1 MGHSNGKCRCTP
13 DQMARYRGKLSG
25 PFLDRIDLLIEVPA
39 LPAEALAGKADGESS
54 ATVRA
59 RVEQA
64 LAKQFARQNKPNSR
78 LTAAKWIPAA
88 CQTKPAANC
97 SSRPAPTS
105 ISRPAPGTASS
116 RSPGPLPI
124 SPTARKSARRTLPK
138 PSSTAVLPVDKSA
151 TARQPEKRSIAFL
164 LAALSAL
171 GPFSIDTYLPS
182 FHEIAEKLGATQLQ
196 VQQTLAA
203 YLVAFAVMTLWH
215 GAISDRFGRRRVILI
230 ALACFGLA
238 SAGCAVASSIEQL
251 WFWRAMQG
259 VTAGAGMVV
268 SRAIVRDL
276 YDGADAQ
283 RLMAQI
289 TMMFALAPA
298 IAPVIGG
305 WLQTFF
311 GWRSVFAF
319 LVLSTVA
326 LWFACWKLLP
336 ETLPPEKRQSLK
348 PAYLGRTYWKVMSS
362 PPFLFACAAIS
373 LNFGG
378 FFVYVLSAPVFLM
391 QHLGVHETGFLWLFG
406 PAMAGMIGGSWLSGR
421 LAGKISFSRTIA
433 LGYLLMAIAA
443 SCQPRPQPRTTAS
456 AAVERPAHLRL
467 HPRHVAHHA
476 LPEHPGAR
484 PLPAQRGLAASCQS
498 FFQSSFN
505 TVIAAL
511 IAPALWGS
519 TLSLAWG
526 MAGMMAIGGIAAL
539 AHQKLGQQPK

>member
-1 MGHSNGKCRCTP
+1 
-13 DQMARYRGKLSG
+13 MAS
-25 PFLDRIDLLIEVPA
+25 
-39 LPAEALAGKADGESS
+39 
-54 ATVRA
+54 
-59 RVEQA
+59 
-64 LAKQFARQNKPNSR
+64 
-78 LTAAKWIPAA
+78 
-88 CQTKPAANC
+88 
-97 SSRPAPTS
+97 PTS
-105 ISRPAPGTASS
+105 
-116 RSPGPLPI
+116 
-124 SPTARKSARRTLPK
+124 
-138 PSSTAVLPVDKSA
+138 
-151 TARQPEKRSIAFL
+151 RQPEKRSIAFL

-319 LVLSTVA
+319 LVLSTAA
-326 LWFACWKLLP
+326 LWVACWKLLP

-443 SCQPRPQPRTTAS
+443 IANLC
-456 AAVERPAHLRL
+456 LNL
-467 HPRHVAHHA
+467 A
-476 LPEHPGAR
+476 LPPALPWSVLPVFVYTLGMSLTMPCLSILALD
-484 PLPAQRGLAASCQS
+484 PFPAQRGLAASCQS

-539 AHQKLGQQPK
+539 AHQKLGPQPK

>member
-1 MGHSNGKCRCTP
+1 V
-13 DQMARYRGKLSG
+13 A
-25 PFLDRIDLLIEVPA
+25 
-39 LPAEALAGKADGESS
+39 
-54 ATVRA
+54 
-59 RVEQA
+59 
-64 LAKQFARQNKPNSR
+64 
-78 LTAAKWIPAA
+78 
-88 CQTKPAANC
+88 
-97 SSRPAPTS
+97 
-105 ISRPAPGTASS
+105 
-116 RSPGPLPI
+116 
-124 SPTARKSARRTLPK
+124 SPTT
-138 PSSTAVLPVDKSA
+138 
-151 TARQPEKRSIAFL
+151 RQPEKRSIAFL

-283 RLMAQI
+283 RLMAHI

-319 LVLSTVA
+319 LVLSTAA
-326 LWFACWKLLP
+326 LWVACWKLLP

-443 SCQPRPQPRTTAS
+443 IAN
-456 AAVERPAHLRL
+456 LGL
-467 HPRHVAHHA
+467 NLA
-476 LPEHPGAR
+476 LPPALPWSVLPVFVYTLGMSLTMPCLSILALD
-484 PLPAQRGLAASCQS
+484 PFPAQRGLAASCQS

-505 TVIAAL
+505 SVIAAL

-539 AHQKLGQQPK
+539 AHQKSLLRPK

>member
-1 MGHSNGKCRCTP
+1 VAS
-13 DQMARYRGKLSG
+13 
-25 PFLDRIDLLIEVPA
+25 
-39 LPAEALAGKADGESS
+39 
-54 ATVRA
+54 
-59 RVEQA
+59 
-64 LAKQFARQNKPNSR
+64 
-78 LTAAKWIPAA
+78 
-88 CQTKPAANC
+88 
-97 SSRPAPTS
+97 PTS
-105 ISRPAPGTASS
+105 
-116 RSPGPLPI
+116 
-124 SPTARKSARRTLPK
+124 
-138 PSSTAVLPVDKSA
+138 
-151 TARQPEKRSIAFL
+151 RQPEKRSIAFL

-319 LVLSTVA
+319 LVLSTAA
-326 LWFACWKLLP
+326 LWLACWKLLP

-433 LGYLLMAIAA
+433 LGYLLMVIAAIAN
-443 SCQPRPQPRTTAS
+443 
-456 AAVERPAHLRL
+456 LGL
-467 HPRHVAHHA
+467 NLA
-476 LPEHPGAR
+476 LPPALPWSVLPVFVYTLGMSLTMPCLSILALD
-484 PLPAQRGLAASCQS
+484 PFPAQRGLAASCQS

>member
-1 MGHSNGKCRCTP
+1 
-13 DQMARYRGKLSG
+13 MA
-25 PFLDRIDLLIEVPA
+25 
-39 LPAEALAGKADGESS
+39 
-54 ATVRA
+54 
-59 RVEQA
+59 
-64 LAKQFARQNKPNSR
+64 
-78 LTAAKWIPAA
+78 
-88 CQTKPAANC
+88 
-97 SSRPAPTS
+97 
-105 ISRPAPGTASS
+105 
-116 RSPGPLPI
+116 
-124 SPTARKSARRTLPK
+124 
-138 PSSTAVLPVDKSA
+138 ST

-319 LVLSTVA
+319 LVLSTAA
-326 LWFACWKLLP
+326 LWVACWKLLP

-443 SCQPRPQPRTTAS
+443 IANLC
-456 AAVERPAHLRL
+456 LNL
-467 HPRHVAHHA
+467 A
-476 LPEHPGAR
+476 LPPALPWSVLPVFVYTLGMSLTMPCLSILALD
-484 PLPAQRGLAASCQS
+484 PFPAQRGLAASCQS

-539 AHQKLGQQPK
+539 AHQKLGPQPK

>member
-1 MGHSNGKCRCTP
+1 
-13 DQMARYRGKLSG
+13 MA
-25 PFLDRIDLLIEVPA
+25 
-39 LPAEALAGKADGESS
+39 
-54 ATVRA
+54 
-59 RVEQA
+59 
-64 LAKQFARQNKPNSR
+64 
-78 LTAAKWIPAA
+78 
-88 CQTKPAANC
+88 
-97 SSRPAPTS
+97 
-105 ISRPAPGTASS
+105 
-116 RSPGPLPI
+116 
-124 SPTARKSARRTLPK
+124 
-138 PSSTAVLPVDKSA
+138 ST

-283 RLMAQI
+283 RLMAHI

-319 LVLSTVA
+319 LVLSTAA
-326 LWFACWKLLP
+326 LWVACWKLLP

-421 LAGKISFSRTIA
+421 LAGKISFSRTIT

-443 SCQPRPQPRTTAS
+443 LAN
-456 AAVERPAHLRL
+456 LGL
-467 HPRHVAHHA
+467 NLA
-476 LPEHPGAR
+476 LPPALPWSVLPVFVYTLGMSLTMPCLSILALD
-484 PLPAQRGLAASCQS
+484 PFPAQRGLAASCQS

>member
-1 MGHSNGKCRCTP
+1 
-13 DQMARYRGKLSG
+13 
-25 PFLDRIDLLIEVPA
+25 V
-39 LPAEALAGKADGESS
+39 
-54 ATVRA
+54 
-59 RVEQA
+59 
-64 LAKQFARQNKPNSR
+64 
-78 LTAAKWIPAA
+78 
-88 CQTKPAANC
+88 
-97 SSRPAPTS
+97 
-105 ISRPAPGTASS
+105 AS
-116 RSPGPLPI
+116 
-124 SPTARKSARRTLPK
+124 T
-138 PSSTAVLPVDKSA
+138 

-283 RLMAQI
+283 RLMAHI

-319 LVLSTVA
+319 LVLSTAA
-326 LWFACWKLLP
+326 LWVACWKLLP

-443 SCQPRPQPRTTAS
+443 IANLGLNLAFPP
-456 AAVERPAHLRL
+456 
-467 HPRHVAHHA
+467 A
-476 LPEHPGAR
+476 LPWSVLPVFVYTLGMSLTMPCLSILALD
-484 PLPAQRGLAASCQS
+484 PFPAQRGLAASCQS

-511 IAPALWGS
+511 IAPALWAS

>member
-1 MGHSNGKCRCTP
+1 
-13 DQMARYRGKLSG
+13 MAS
-25 PFLDRIDLLIEVPA
+25 
-39 LPAEALAGKADGESS
+39 
-54 ATVRA
+54 
-59 RVEQA
+59 
-64 LAKQFARQNKPNSR
+64 
-78 LTAAKWIPAA
+78 
-88 CQTKPAANC
+88 
-97 SSRPAPTS
+97 PTS
-105 ISRPAPGTASS
+105 
-116 RSPGPLPI
+116 
-124 SPTARKSARRTLPK
+124 
-138 PSSTAVLPVDKSA
+138 
-151 TARQPEKRSIAFL
+151 RQPEKRSIAFL

-319 LVLSTVA
+319 LVLSTAA
-326 LWFACWKLLP
+326 LWVACWKLLP

-443 SCQPRPQPRTTAS
+443 IAN
-456 AAVERPAHLRL
+456 LGL
-467 HPRHVAHHA
+467 NLA
-476 LPEHPGAR
+476 LPPALPWSVLPVFVYTLGMSLTMPCLSILALD
-484 PLPAQRGLAASCQS
+484 PFPAQRGLAASCQS

-539 AHQKLGQQPK
+539 AHQKLGPQPK

>member
-1 MGHSNGKCRCTP
+1 
-13 DQMARYRGKLSG
+13 MA
-25 PFLDRIDLLIEVPA
+25 
-39 LPAEALAGKADGESS
+39 S
-54 ATVRA
+54 AT
-59 RVEQA
+59 
-64 LAKQFARQNKPNSR
+64 S
-78 LTAAKWIPAA
+78 
-88 CQTKPAANC
+88 
-97 SSRPAPTS
+97 
-105 ISRPAPGTASS
+105 
-116 RSPGPLPI
+116 
-124 SPTARKSARRTLPK
+124 
-138 PSSTAVLPVDKSA
+138 
-151 TARQPEKRSIAFL
+151 RQPEKRSIAFL

-319 LVLSTVA
+319 LVLSTAA
-326 LWFACWKLLP
+326 LWVACWKLLP

-443 SCQPRPQPRTTAS
+443 LAN
-456 AAVERPAHLRL
+456 LGL
-467 HPRHVAHHA
+467 NLA
-476 LPEHPGAR
+476 LPPALPWSVLPVFVYTLGMSLTMPCLSILALD
-484 PLPAQRGLAASCQS
+484 PFPAQRGLAASCQS

-539 AHQKLGQQPK
+539 AHQKLLPRPK